1 MLLQKWFQYLLWEM
15 RKTGEKKEKKKE
27 LNFRIAAT
35 RTHGAPCIQGR
46 RKVWKSGVPVLFDGH
61 NLPPLVEIGLTDL
74 PKSGGTMAPPAPPGT
89 TPLKDPTNFISQSS
103 MASLFSSKGCDG
115 SNTENG
121 EVLQIVLRFTFLTRS
136 DFLIKFFSKIN
147 KSSALFKSSSNRS
160 RKNWELSRQKGLL

>member
-1 MLLQKWFQYLLWEM
+1 MHLLDTYSKYLDYLS
-15 RKTGEKKEKKKE
+15 TY
-27 LNFRIAAT
+27 LT
-35 RTHGAPCIQGR
+35 RTGPSEGLKIR
-46 RKVWKSGVPVLFDGH
+46 RCQYQCSGH
-61 NLPPLVEIGLTDL
+61 NLPLLVEIGLTDL

-136 DFLIKFFSKIN
+136 DFLDFLIKIFL
-147 KSSALFKSSSNRS
+147 KSTKAQLSSRAPPGSNRS